1 MRTYGRLLRQP
12 STTVSLIAALI
23 GAVPIG
29 MWPLAIVLGALD
41 AGGSAA
47 DAGLLAAVF
56 GAGNA
61 VGVVTQG
68 ALLARVRA
76 SALLPAFAVL
86 GVVAAL
92 LLHGGPGTTGA
103 SLAGSALAGLAI
115 PAITPAVRG
124 RFATSVPGPDRP
136 GAYALV
142 NVLFQA
148 GIAVGP
154 IVAAALASTGL
165 VGWAPTIAAALGLGA
180 ALLLAAAHR
189 GRPAPAPAA
198 LVLDVRRAAAGRG
211 VVVLLAIAASAGYG
225 IGTLQVLVPV
235 RSGAAASGAA
245 FALLALA
252 EVAGAVLVGG
262 RVGPRHATRMLLL
275 GTGVMAAVYLVLG
288 AGAAA
293 VAAAVVLGLA
303 TAVQSLGSAL
313 LLDRFVPPS
322 RVPAVFAV
330 QVAVLIVG
338 GAVGSLVAGVAPGA
352 AFPIAGGLLLVAA
365 LVAAGTIRRAAPRR
379 RTSAGSDVL
388 PVHAR

>member
-12 STTVSLIAALI
+12 STAVSLIAALI

-47 DAGLLAAVF
+47 DAGVLAAVF

-76 SALLPAFAVL
+76 SVLLPAFAAL
-86 GVVAAL
+86 GVVAAV
-92 LLHGGPGTTGA
+92 LLHGGSGVSGA
-103 SLAGSALAGLAI
+103 AVAGSALAGVAI

-154 IVAAALASTGL
+154 LVAAALASTGL
-165 VGWAPTIAAALGLGA
+165 VGWAPSLAAALGVGA

-189 GRPAPAPAA
+189 GRPAPVQAGI
-198 LVLDVRRAAAGRG
+198 VLDAGRAPAGRG
-211 VVVLLAIAASAGYG
+211 VVVLLGVAAAAGYG

-262 RVGPRHATRMLLL
+262 RAGPRSAERMLVVGA
-275 GTGVMAAVYLVLG
+275 GTMAAVYLLLG
-288 AGAAA
+288 AGAGA

-313 LLDRFVPPS
+313 LLDRFVPPG

-338 GAVGSLVAGVAPGA
+338 GAVGALVAGVAPSA
-352 AFPIAGGLLLVAA
+352 AFPVASGVLLVATV
-365 LVAAGTIRRAAPRR
+365 VAAVLTRRADPRR
-379 RTSAGSDVL
+379 RSGLRTEAR

>member
-12 STTVSLIAALI
+12 STAVSLIAALV

-61 VGVVTQG
+61 IGVVTQG

-76 SALLPAFAVL
+76 SVLLPAFAVL
-86 GVVAAL
+86 GLVAAV
-92 LLHGGPGTTGA
+92 LLHGGSGTTGA
-103 SLAGSALAGLAI
+103 ALAGSALAGLAI

-124 RFATSVPGPDRP
+124 RFATSVPGADRP

-148 GIAVGP
+148 GIAIGP
-154 IVAAALASTGL
+154 LVAAALASTGF
-165 VGWAPTIAAALGLGA
+165 VAVAPALAAALGLGA

-189 GRPAPAPAA
+189 GRPAAAPAGVPA
-198 LVLDVRRAAAGRG
+198 HVGRTVAGRG
-211 VVVLLAIAASAGYG
+211 VLVLLGIAASAGFG

-262 RVGPRHATRMLLL
+262 RVGPRSATPMLLA
-275 GTGVMAAVYLVLG
+275 GTAVMAGVYLVLVAG
-288 AGAAA
+288 AGA
-293 VAAAVVLGLA
+293 VTAAVVLGLA

-313 LLDRFVPPS
+313 LLDRFVPPT

-338 GAVGSLVAGVAPGA
+338 AAIGSLVAGTAPDA
-352 AFPIAGGLLLVAA
+352 AFLIAGGLLLVAA
-365 LVAAGTIRRAAPRR
+365 VVAAVTTRRAVHRR
-379 RTSAGSDVL
+379 PAALGSDVR
-388 PVHAR
+388 PAHAR